1 MNQKQGCINSAPR
14 RKPARTSKSETANSP
29 FRQEVHLQQVQVRK
43 PSWCCFW
50 LFRGFTDIVSSPTAK
65 GEKRTQPATEEACTP
80 PGNPHVEEYIV
91 VGLGEFLRNSPT
103 HLRTAPCHHINRLH
117 HIPDRLHHIPDRR
130 PRVSGFSD
138 FATLA
143 FWTDFLDLDQTR
155 SSLYNITIPGIQGLP
170 FRSEQDL

>member
-1 MNQKQGCINSAPR
+1 MTSFPFQWQRAKNEHNPQQKKPAPR
-14 RKPARTSKSETANSP
+14 PRP
-29 FRQEVHLQQVQVRK
+29 
-43 PSWCCFW
+43 C
-50 LFRGFTDIVSSPTAK
+50 
-65 GEKRTQPATEEACTP
+65 
-80 PGNPHVEEYIV
+80 NPHGEEYIV
-91 VGLGEFLRNSPT
+91 VGLGEFRRNSPA
-103 HLRTAPCHHINRLH
+103 HLHTASCHHINRLH

>member
-1 MNQKQGCINSAPR
+1 MG
-14 RKPARTSKSETANSP
+14 
-29 FRQEVHLQQVQVRK
+29 
-43 PSWCCFW
+43 
-50 LFRGFTDIVSSPTAK
+50 
-65 GEKRTQPATEEACTP
+65 
-80 PGNPHVEEYIV
+80 EEYTV
-91 VGLGEFLRNSPT
+91 VGLGEFRRNSPA
-103 HLRTAPCHHINRLH
+103 HLHTASCHHINRLHHIPDRLHHIPDRLH